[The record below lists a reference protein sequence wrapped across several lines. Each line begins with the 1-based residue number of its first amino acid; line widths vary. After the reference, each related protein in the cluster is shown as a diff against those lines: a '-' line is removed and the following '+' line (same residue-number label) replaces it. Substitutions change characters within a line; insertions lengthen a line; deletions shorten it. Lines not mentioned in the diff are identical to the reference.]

1 MSRDNLFFILITFA
15 AMGAGVLV
23 PGIGQPL
30 RHLPTASLIVQLLLS
45 FLSTS
50 APGTS
55 FSAKSVAGLPR
66 FLLIRMLIVPVLC
79 CALFAAFL
87 PQYALGAMLLA
98 GASVGVVAPFFTMQ
112 ARGDAIFAVA
122 AVIVSSLVLPLTMPV
137 LTLGYFALAG
147 QEVAGGLWM
156 SFLRTGVAL
165 AIYIFLPFIA
175 ARLLWWKGQAAARG
189 ILRLRYILTVV
200 GVGGSMFVIFSQYAL
215 PLRENPARVLEAF
228 LAAILLGV
236 IFIGVGMLSGLGRS
250 TERKLSYVVS
260 MGTGNNVLM
269 VILSSQFFGLNEVLI
284 TAMYSIPLF
293 GLLLPYT
300 WYGDWL
306 RKKEAAVPVIP
317 PPAVSQ

>member
-1 MSRDNLFFILITFA
+1 MSRGNLFFILITFA
-15 AMGAGVLV
+15 AMGVGVLA

-30 RHLPTASLIVQLLLS
+30 RHLPTVSLIVQLLLS
-45 FLSTS
+45 FLSTA
-50 APGTS
+50 APGAS
-55 FSAKSVAGLPR
+55 FSSKSAAGLPR
-66 FLLIRMLIVPVLC
+66 FLLIRMLVVPVLC
-79 CALFAAFL
+79 CVLFAAFL

-112 ARGDAIFAVA
+112 ARGDVIFVVA

-147 QEVAGGLWM
+147 REAAGGLWM

-165 AIYIFLPFIA
+165 GIYIFLPFIA

-189 ILRLRYILTVV
+189 ILRLSYILTVV

-228 LAAILLGV
+228 LAATLLGV
-236 IFIGVGMLSGLGRS
+236 IFIGVGMLAGLGRS
-250 TERKLSYVVS
+250 TERKISYVVS

-300 WYGDWL
+300 WYGDRL
-306 RKKEAAVPVIP
+306 RKKAAVAPV
-317 PPAVSQ
+317 